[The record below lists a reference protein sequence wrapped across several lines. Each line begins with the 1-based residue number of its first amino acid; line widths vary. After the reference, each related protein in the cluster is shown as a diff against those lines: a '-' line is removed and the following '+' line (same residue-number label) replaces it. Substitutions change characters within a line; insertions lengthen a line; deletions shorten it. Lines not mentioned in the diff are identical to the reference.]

1 MVVAKTLIVLISL
14 VVAGISCII
23 AIFLYLCTVPE
34 ISNTVNIENRRAKFD
49 YQFLEQLT
57 AGLVLRGTEIKSIRE
72 GKAGLSD
79 SFCYFKNDELFVKNM
94 HISGYSEASFYNH
107 EPLRER
113 KLLLSRQELNK
124 LLKKTKDQGLTI
136 IPVKLYITD
145 KGFAKLNIA
154 LAKGKKL
161 YDKRDDIKK
170 RDVERELNR
179 KF

>member
-1 MVVAKTLIVLISL
+1 MPKL
-14 VVAGISCII
+14 
-23 AIFLYLCTVPE
+23 
-34 ISNTVNIENRRAKFD
+34 SNSINIENRRAKFD
-49 YQFLEQLT
+49 FQFIENYT

-79 SFCYFKNDELFVKNM
+79 SYCYFVNGELFVKNL
-94 HISGYSEASFYNH
+94 HIAEYTEASFYQH
-107 EPLRER
+107 AALRER

-124 LLKKTKDQGLTI
+124 LYKKVKDQGLTI
-136 IPVKLYITD
+136 IPTKLFVNE
-145 KGFAKLNIA
+145 KGFAKLNVA

-161 YDKRDDIKK
+161 FDKRDDIKK